1 MLPKQENLSLAREMA
16 VQALWKSD
24 LAERAARSGSFF
36 EIAPEGENRIGLRYL
51 NREFWLSFPRGTVR
65 PGNGGSPLS
74 LREEVLILHYLE
86 KAPGIPEG
94 DGWVSFSEVP
104 GGSVYHPVF
113 QQRCKVP
120 LVKYFGE
127 EPERLLSVAADE
139 VGGEPWNFGDVGF
152 RVQAFP
158 RVSLGLVLWKGDA
171 EFPPEGNVLFHSSIG
186 GYLSVEDIVVLAE
199 TAVWKIIKA
208 KSREQRVEQRV

>member
-16 VQALWKSD
+16 FQALQKSD
-24 LAERAARSGSFF
+24 LSERAARSGSLL
-36 EIAPEGENRIGLRYL
+36 EIAPEGEKRIGLRYL
-51 NREFWLSFPRGTVR
+51 GREFWLSFPPGTFE
-65 PGNGGSPLS
+65 PADGGGPLS

-86 KAPGIPEG
+86 KAPGIP
-94 DGWVSFSEVP
+94 DGERWVSFSEIP

-127 EPERLLSVAADE
+127 DPRRLLSVAAAE
-139 VGGEPWNFGDVGF
+139 VGGEPWNLGDVGL
-152 RVQAFP
+152 RVRAFP
-158 RVSLGLVLWKGDA
+158 RVSLGLILWKGDA
-171 EFPPEGNVLFHSSIG
+171 EFPPEGNVLFDSSIA

-199 TAVWKIIKA
+199 TVVWKIINAGTRLKA
-208 KSREQRVEQRV
+208 

>member
-24 LAERAARSGSFF
+24 LAERAARSGSLF
-36 EIAPEGENRIGLRYL
+36 EIAPEGERRIGLRYL
-51 NREFWLSFPRGTVR
+51 SREFWLSFPRGTVE
-65 PGNGGSPLS
+65 PANGRGPLS

-86 KAPGIPEG
+86 KAPGIPEKER
-94 DGWVSFSEVP
+94 WVSFSEVP

-127 EPERLLSVAADE
+127 DPGRLLSVAADE
-139 VGGEPWNFGDVGF
+139 GGGEPWDFGDAGI
-152 RVQAFP
+152 RVRAFL

-171 EFPPEGNVLFHSSIG
+171 EFPPEGNVLFRPSIG

-199 TAVWKIIKA
+199 TVVWKIIKA
-208 KSREQRVEQRV
+208 GARPRA

>member
-16 VQALWKSD
+16 VQALGKSD
-24 LAERAARSGSFF
+24 LADRAARSGSSF
-36 EIAPEGENRIGLRYL
+36 EIAPEGERRIGLRYL
-51 NREFWLSFPRGTVR
+51 SREFWLSFPRGTVK
-65 PGNGGSPLS
+65 PSNGGSPLS

-86 KAPGIPEG
+86 KAPGFPEAEE
-94 DGWVSFSEVP
+94 WVSFSEVP

-113 QQRCKVP
+113 QQRCKAP

-127 EPERLLSVAADE
+127 EPERLLSAAADE

-171 EFPPEGNVLFHSSIG
+171 EFPPEGNVLFRSSIG

-199 TAVWKIIKA
+199 TVIWKIIKA
-208 KSREQRVEQRV
+208 GARLRA